1 MAEHNDLGKY
11 GEELAAQYLQGRGY
25 TIIARDWRF
34 GRCKKDIDIRARS
47 PDQATVVFV
56 GVKTRR
62 PNELVPAMKAIDRK
76 KMMNLVRAAK
86 AYLQFC
92 EVDMEVQFDIV
103 TVIIDEAGE
112 HVEHIPD
119 AFLPPLKSYR

>member
-1 MAEHNDLGKY
+1 MAQHNEIGKR
-11 GEELAAQYLQGRGY
+11 GEVLATEMLLSKGYL
-25 TIIARDWRF
+25 IRDVNWRC
-34 GRCKKDIDIRARS
+34 GKAEIDIVAEKDMRL
-47 PDQATVVFV
+47 VVV
-56 GVKTRR
+56 EVKTRTSDY
-62 PNELVPAMKAIDRK
+62 VDATDAIDRK
-76 KMMNLVRAAK
+76 KMLNLVRAAK

-112 HVEHIPD
+112 HVVHIPD

>member
-1 MAEHNDLGKY
+1 MARHNEIGKI
-11 GEELAAQYLQGRGY
+11 GEVLATELLLSKGY
-25 TIIARDWRF
+25 IIRETNWRC
-34 GRCKKDIDIRARS
+34 GKAEIDIVAEKDMRL
-47 PDQATVVFV
+47 VVV
-56 GVKTRR
+56 EVKTRTSDY
-62 PNELVPAMKAIDRK
+62 VDATDAIDRK
-76 KMMNLVRAAK
+76 KMLNLVRAAK

-112 HVEHIPD
+112 LVEHIPD

>member
-1 MAEHNDLGKY
+1 MVEKNG
-11 GEELAAQYLQGRGY
+11 GV
-25 TIIARDWRF
+25 I
-34 GRCKKDIDIRARS
+34 
-47 PDQATVVFV
+47 FV
-56 GVKTRR
+56 EVKTRTSDYVD
-62 PNELVPAMKAIDRK
+62 PTEAIDRK

-103 TVIIDEAGE
+103 TVIIDEAEE

-119 AFLPPLKSYR
+119 AFMAPLRTYR

>member
-1 MAEHNDLGKY
+1 MARHNEIGKI
-11 GEELAAQYLQGRGY
+11 GEVLATELLLSKGY
-25 TIIARDWRF
+25 IIRETNWRC
-34 GRCKKDIDIRARS
+34 GKAEIDI
-47 PDQATVVFV
+47 VE
-56 GVKTRR
+56 VKPRTSDYVD
-62 PNELVPAMKAIDRK
+62 PTDAIDRK
-76 KMMNLVRAAK
+76 KMLNLVRAAK